1 MKIISEIQI
10 VPIKPNN
17 GLVAFVSFVLYEA
30 IYCSSV
36 GIFTRPDG
44 SYRLV
49 YPTKKLAD
57 KDINIFHPID
67 KNIGLLIEKEVS
79 SKLKD
84 VMTND
89 RYSINHNSRG

>member
-1 MKIISEIQI
+1 MKTISEIQV

-17 GLVAFVSFVLYEA
+17 GLVAFASFVLFEA

-36 GIFTRPDG
+36 GVFTRSDG

-49 YPTKKLAD
+49 YPTKKLAS

-67 KNIGLLIEKEVS
+67 KNIGLLLEQEVS
-79 SKLKD
+79 NKLKD

-89 RYSINHNSRG
+89 RYGINHNSRG

>member
-1 MKIISEIQI
+1 MISEIQV

-17 GLVAFVSFVLYEA
+17 GLVAFASFVLFEA

-36 GIFTRPDG
+36 GVFTRSDG

-49 YPTKKLAD
+49 YPTKKLVN

-67 KNIGLLIEKEVS
+67 KNIGLLIEQEVS
-79 SKLKD
+79 NKLKD
-84 VMTND
+84 VMKND
-89 RYSINHNSRG
+89 RYSINHNTRG